1 MGKESLLK
9 STSKKTKS
17 ASTKKD
23 EEIKVEKKT
32 ATAKK
37 ATAKAKAAPKAKA
50 PIKVKKTTAVRAKKA
65 APRPKKKKVSAKDLI
80 HKKFDIWKP
89 EKIFTVSPDEKYL
102 KDFVAPPFVSGSEE
116 ETRRIKEILFKK
128 FDSAKIKAAAE
139 KTAAEKA
146 ADERAAAEKAADERA
161 SVVKAADERVAAEKA
176 ADERAAVVK
185 AADERAAAKKAAEP
199 DVSVTYGPPDYD
211 DTISPDPSKKVVK
224 YLIAAFVVLV
234 ALIIHTSFQNMNN
247 YYLSATHGA
256 LEIWQGKFSP
266 MGKELLLSLPGA
278 QPPVKIKDVYSKTDV
293 FPIIF
298 DYYVEKADMLLE
310 VSGMPDFKG
319 VKKYL
324 NRALSY
330 ATPETPME
338 AAYDRLNN
346 IELMILLYK
355 ADVAASKATIS
366 DLKDAKVYLT
376 QTSKLDLD
384 EPQAEMIKQK
394 IDAIDDMIADL
405 QPKKKQALPEP
416 APAK

>member
-23 EEIKVEKKT
+23 EKIKVEQKT

-37 ATAKAKAAPKAKA
+37 APAKAKAAPKAKA
-50 PIKVKKTTAVRAKKA
+50 PTKVKKTTAVRAKKA

-80 HKKFDIWKP
+80 HKKFDTWKP

-128 FDSAKIKAAAE
+128 FDSAEIKAAEEKTANDERAAAE
-139 KTAAEKA
+139 KTAADERA
-146 ADERAAAEKAADERA
+146 ERAAAE
-161 SVVKAADERVAAEKA
+161 
-176 ADERAAVVK
+176 
-185 AADERAAAKKAAEP
+185 KAAEP
-199 DVSVTYGPPDYD
+199 DVSVTYDPPDYD
-211 DTISPDPSKKVVK
+211 DTISPDPSKKVII

-234 ALIIHTSFQNMNN
+234 ALIIHTSFQNINN

-330 ATPETPME
+330 ATPDTPME
-338 AAYDRLNN
+338 AAYARLNN

-394 IDAIDDMIADL
+394 IDAIDNMIADL
-405 QPKKKQALPEP
+405 QPKKTQALPEP

>member
-50 PIKVKKTTAVRAKKA
+50 PTKVKKTTAVRAKKA

-102 KDFVAPPFVSGSEE
+102 KDFVAPPFVSGSKE
-116 ETRRIKEILFKK
+116 ETRRIKEVLFKN
-128 FDSAKIKAAAE
+128 FDSAEIKAAAE
-139 KTAAEKA
+139 KTAADEIA
-146 ADERAAAEKAADERA
+146 AAAKTAAERAAAEKAAA
-161 SVVKAADERVAAEKA
+161 
-176 ADERAAVVK
+176 
-185 AADERAAAKKAAEP
+185 ERAAAEKAAEP
-199 DVSVTYGPPDYD
+199 DVSVTYSPPDFD
-211 DTISPDPSKKVVK
+211 DTISSDPSKKIVK

-278 QPPVKIKDVYSKTDV
+278 QPPVAIKDVYSKADV

-330 ATPETPME
+330 ATPDTPME
-338 AAYDRLNN
+338 AAYARLNN

-355 ADVAASKATIS
+355 ADVATSKATIS

-394 IDAIDDMIADL
+394 IDAIDNMIADL

-416 APAK
+416 APAQ

>member
-50 PIKVKKTTAVRAKKA
+50 PTKVKKTTAVRAKKA

-146 ADERAAAEKAADERA
+146 ADEKAADERAAAEKAADERA
-161 SVVKAADERVAAEKA
+161 AD
-176 ADERAAVVK
+176 VK
-185 AADERAAAKKAAEP
+185 AADERAAAEKAAEP

-234 ALIIHTSFQNMNN
+234 ALIIHTSMQNMNN

-416 APAK
+416 APAE

>member
-23 EEIKVEKKT
+23 EEKKVEKKT
-32 ATAKK
+32 ATTKK
-37 ATAKAKAAPKAKA
+37 TTAKAKAAPKAKA
-50 PIKVKKTTAVRAKKA
+50 PTKVKKTTAVRAKKA

-128 FDSAKIKAAAE
+128 FDSAEIKAAAE
-139 KTAAEKA
+139 KTAAEKAAAEKA

-161 SVVKAADERVAAEKA
+161 AAEKT
-176 ADERAAVVK
+176 
-185 AADERAAAKKAAEP
+185 AEP
-199 DVSVTYGPPDYD
+199 DVSVTYVPPDYD

-234 ALIIHTSFQNMNN
+234 TLIIHTSVQNMNN

-256 LEIWQGKFSP
+256 LEILQGKFSP

-278 QPPVKIKDVYSKTDV
+278 QPPIKIKDVYSKTEV

-330 ATPETPME
+330 ATSDTPIE
-338 AAYDRLNN
+338 AAYARLNN

-376 QTSKLDLD
+376 LTSKLDLD

-394 IDAIDDMIADL
+394 INAIDDMIADL
-405 QPKKKQALPEP
+405 QPKKTQALPEP
-416 APAK
+416 APAE

>member
-37 ATAKAKAAPKAKA
+37 ATTKAKAAPKAKA
-50 PIKVKKTTAVRAKKA
+50 PTKVKKTTAVRAKKA

-89 EKIFTVSPDEKYL
+89 EKIFTVSPDEKSQ

-116 ETRRIKEILFKK
+116 ETRRIKEILFKN
-128 FDSAKIKAAAE
+128 FDSAEIKAAPE
-139 KTAAEKA
+139 KTAA
-146 ADERAAAEKAADERA
+146 ERAAAEKATDERA
-161 SVVKAADERVAAEKA
+161 TAE
-176 ADERAAVVK
+176 
-185 AADERAAAKKAAEP
+185 KAAEP
-199 DVSVTYGPPDYD
+199 DVSVTYGPPDFD
-211 DTISPDPSKKVVK
+211 DTISSDPSKKVVK

-234 ALIIHTSFQNMNN
+234 ALIIHTSFQNINN

-278 QPPVKIKDVYSKTDV
+278 QPPVAIKDVYSKADV

-330 ATPETPME
+330 ATSDTPME
-338 AAYDRLNN
+338 AAYARLNN

-394 IDAIDDMIADL
+394 IDAIDNMIADL
-405 QPKKKQALPEP
+405 QPKKTQALPEP

>member
-32 ATAKK
+32 ATTKK

-50 PIKVKKTTAVRAKKA
+50 PTKVKKTTAVRAKKA

-102 KDFVAPPFVSGSEE
+102 KDFAAPPFVSGSEE

-128 FDSAKIKAAAE
+128 FDSAEIKAAAE
-139 KTAAEKA
+139 KTAADERAAAEKAAAERAAAEKAAADERAAAEKA

-161 SVVKAADERVAAEKA
+161 AAEKA
-176 ADERAAVVK
+176 V
-185 AADERAAAKKAAEP
+185 EP

-394 IDAIDDMIADL
+394 IDAIDNMIADL
-405 QPKKKQALPEP
+405 QPKKTQALPEP
-416 APAK
+416 APAE

>member
-50 PIKVKKTTAVRAKKA
+50 PTKVKKTTAVRAKKA

-146 ADERAAAEKAADERA
+146 ADEKAADERA
-161 SVVKAADERVAAEKA
+161 AAEKA

-185 AADERAAAKKAAEP
+185 AADERAAAEKAAEP

-234 ALIIHTSFQNMNN
+234 ALIIHTSMQNMNN

>member
-23 EEIKVEKKT
+23 EEVKVEKKT
-32 ATAKK
+32 VTAKK

-50 PIKVKKTTAVRAKKA
+50 PTKVKKTTTVRAKKA

-102 KDFVAPPFVSGSEE
+102 KDFVAPPFVSGSEK

-128 FDSAKIKAAAE
+128 FDSAEIKAAAE
-139 KTAAEKA
+139 KTTADERAADEKAAAEKAAAAKATAAKA
-146 ADERAAAEKAADERA
+146 ADERAAAEKAAEQ
-161 SVVKAADERVAAEKA
+161 
-176 ADERAAVVK
+176 
-185 AADERAAAKKAAEP
+185 

-211 DTISPDPSKKVVK
+211 DTISPDPSKKVIK

-278 QPPVKIKDVYSKTDV
+278 QPPVAIKDVYSKADV

-330 ATPETPME
+330 ATPDTPME
-338 AAYDRLNN
+338 AAYARLNN

-376 QTSKLDLD
+376 QTSKLELD

-394 IDAIDDMIADL
+394 IDAIDAMIADL
-405 QPKKKQALPEP
+405 QPKKTQALPEP

>member
-1 MGKESLLK
+1 
-9 STSKKTKS
+9 
-17 ASTKKD
+17 
-23 EEIKVEKKT
+23 
-32 ATAKK
+32 
-37 ATAKAKAAPKAKA
+37 
-50 PIKVKKTTAVRAKKA
+50 
-65 APRPKKKKVSAKDLI
+65 
-80 HKKFDIWKP
+80 
-89 EKIFTVSPDEKYL
+89 
-102 KDFVAPPFVSGSEE
+102 
-116 ETRRIKEILFKK
+116 
-128 FDSAKIKAAAE
+128 
-139 KTAAEKA
+139 
-146 ADERAAAEKAADERA
+146 
-161 SVVKAADERVAAEKA
+161 
-176 ADERAAVVK
+176 
-185 AADERAAAKKAAEP
+185 
-199 DVSVTYGPPDYD
+199 
-211 DTISPDPSKKVVK
+211 
-224 YLIAAFVVLV
+224 
-234 ALIIHTSFQNMNN
+234 MNN

-278 QPPVKIKDVYSKTDV
+278 QPPVAIKDVYSKTDV

-330 ATPETPME
+330 ATPDTPME
-338 AAYDRLNN
+338 AAYARLNN

-394 IDAIDDMIADL
+394 IDAIDKMIADL
-405 QPKKKQALPEP
+405 QPKKTQALPEP

>member
-50 PIKVKKTTAVRAKKA
+50 PTKVKKTTAVRAKKA
-65 APRPKKKKVSAKDLI
+65 VPRPKKKKVSVKDLI

-89 EKIFTVSPDEKYL
+89 EKIFTISPDEKYL
-102 KDFVAPPFVSGSEE
+102 KDFVAPPFVSESEE

-128 FDSAKIKAAAE
+128 FDSAEIKAAAE
-139 KTAAEKA
+139 KTADERAADEKA

-161 SVVKAADERVAAEKA
+161 AAE
-176 ADERAAVVK
+176 
-185 AADERAAAKKAAEP
+185 KAAEP
-199 DVSVTYGPPDYD
+199 DVSVTYDPPDYD

-234 ALIIHTSFQNMNN
+234 ALIIHTSIQNMSN

-278 QPPVKIKDVYSKTDV
+278 QPPVTIKNVYSKTDV

-330 ATPETPME
+330 ATPDTPVET
-338 AAYDRLNN
+338 AYARLNN

-376 QTSKLDLD
+376 RTSKLDLD

-416 APAK
+416 APAE

>member
-9 STSKKTKS
+9 STSKKTKG

-32 ATAKK
+32 TTAKK
-37 ATAKAKAAPKAKA
+37 ATAKAKTAPKAKA
-50 PIKVKKTTAVRAKKA
+50 TTKVKKTTAVRAKKA
-65 APRPKKKKVSAKDLI
+65 APRPKRKKVSAKDLI
-80 HKKFDIWKP
+80 HKKFDVWKP

-102 KDFVAPPFVSGSEE
+102 KNFVAPPFVSGSEE

-128 FDSAKIKAAAE
+128 FDSAETKAAAE

-146 ADERAAAEKAADERA
+146 AVEKAAAEIAADEKAAAERAADKKAA
-161 SVVKAADERVAAEKA
+161 AE
-176 ADERAAVVK
+176 
-185 AADERAAAKKAAEP
+185 KAAEP

-234 ALIIHTSFQNMNN
+234 ALIIHTSIQNMNN
-247 YYLSATHGA
+247 YYLSATQGA

-330 ATPETPME
+330 ATPDTPME
-338 AAYDRLNN
+338 AVYDRLNN
-346 IELMILLYK
+346 IELIILLYK

-394 IDAIDDMIADL
+394 IDAIDEMIADL
-405 QPKKKQALPEP
+405 QPKKTQALPEP
-416 APAK
+416 APVK

>member
-50 PIKVKKTTAVRAKKA
+50 PTKVKKTTAVRAKKA

-128 FDSAKIKAAAE
+128 FDSAEIKAAAE
-139 KTAAEKA
+139 KTAADERA

-161 SVVKAADERVAAEKA
+161 AAE
-176 ADERAAVVK
+176 
-185 AADERAAAKKAAEP
+185 KAAEP

-234 ALIIHTSFQNMNN
+234 ALIIHTSIQNMNN

-416 APAK
+416 APAE

>member
-23 EEIKVEKKT
+23 DEVKVEKKT
-32 ATAKK
+32 VTAKK
-37 ATAKAKAAPKAKA
+37 ATAKAKVAPKAKA
-50 PIKVKKTTAVRAKKA
+50 PTKVKKTTTVRAKKA

-128 FDSAKIKAAAE
+128 FDSAEINAAAE
-139 KTAAEKA
+139 KTTADERAAAAKAAAAKA
-146 ADERAAAEKAADERA
+146 ADERAAAEKAAEQ
-161 SVVKAADERVAAEKA
+161 
-176 ADERAAVVK
+176 
-185 AADERAAAKKAAEP
+185 

-278 QPPVKIKDVYSKTDV
+278 QPPVAIKNVYSKADV

-330 ATPETPME
+330 ATHDTPME
-338 AAYDRLNN
+338 AAYARLNN
-346 IELMILLYK
+346 IELMTLLYK

-366 DLKDAKVYLT
+366 DLKNAKVYLT
-376 QTSKLDLD
+376 QTSKLELD

-394 IDAIDDMIADL
+394 IDAIDAMIADL
-405 QPKKKQALPEP
+405 QPKKTQALPEP

>member
-23 EEIKVEKKT
+23 EKIKVEKKT

-50 PIKVKKTTAVRAKKA
+50 PTKVKKTTAVRAKKA

-146 ADERAAAEKAADERA
+146 ADEKAADERA
-161 SVVKAADERVAAEKA
+161 AAEKA

-185 AADERAAAKKAAEP
+185 AADERAAAEKAAEP

-234 ALIIHTSFQNMNN
+234 ALIIHTSMQNMNN

-330 ATPETPME
+330 ATPDTPVE
-338 AAYDRLNN
+338 AAYARLNN

>member
-50 PIKVKKTTAVRAKKA
+50 PTKVKKTTAVRAKKA

-102 KDFVAPPFVSGSEE
+102 KNFVAPPFVSGSEE

-128 FDSAKIKAAAE
+128 FDSAEIKAAAE

-146 ADERAAAEKAADERA
+146 ADERAAAEKAA
-161 SVVKAADERVAAEKA
+161 AE
-176 ADERAAVVK
+176 
-185 AADERAAAKKAAEP
+185 KAAEP

-234 ALIIHTSFQNMNN
+234 ALITHTSIQNMNN

-278 QPPVKIKDVYSKTDV
+278 QPPVSIKDVYSKTDV

-330 ATPETPME
+330 ATPDTPVE
-338 AAYDRLNN
+338 AAYARLNN

-405 QPKKKQALPEP
+405 QPKKTQALPEP
-416 APAK
+416 AQAE

>member
-37 ATAKAKAAPKAKA
+37 AAPKAKSAPKAKA
-50 PIKVKKTTAVRAKKA
+50 PTKVKKTTPVRAKKA

-80 HKKFDIWKP
+80 HKKFDTWKP
-89 EKIFTVSPDEKYL
+89 EKIFTVGPDEKYL
-102 KDFVAPPFVSGSEE
+102 KDFVAPPLVSGSEE

-128 FDSAKIKAAAE
+128 FDSAEIKAAAE

-146 ADERAAAEKAADERA
+146 AVE
-161 SVVKAADERVAAEKA
+161 
-176 ADERAAVVK
+176 
-185 AADERAAAKKAAEP
+185 KAAEP

-211 DTISPDPSKKVVK
+211 DTISPDPFKKAVK

-234 ALIIHTSFQNMNN
+234 ALIIHTSMQNMNN
-247 YYLSATHGA
+247 YYLRAAHGA
-256 LEIWQGKFSP
+256 VEIWQGKFSP
-266 MGKELLLSLPGA
+266 MGKELLISLPGA
-278 QPPVKIKDVYSKTDV
+278 QPPDPIKDVYSRTDV
-293 FPIIF
+293 FPLIF
-298 DYYVEKADMLLE
+298 DYYVAKADMLLE

-330 ATPETPME
+330 ATSDTPIE
-338 AAYDRLNN
+338 AAHARLNN

-366 DLKDAKVYLT
+366 NLKDAKVYLT
-376 QTSKLDLD
+376 QASKLDVD
-384 EPQAEMIKQK
+384 KPQADMIKQK

-405 QPKKKQALPEP
+405 QPKKTQSLPEP
-416 APAK
+416 APAE

>member
-50 PIKVKKTTAVRAKKA
+50 PTKVKKTTAVRAKKA

-146 ADERAAAEKAADERA
+146 SDERAAAEKAADERA
-161 SVVKAADERVAAEKA
+161 AAEKA

-185 AADERAAAKKAAEP
+185 AADERAAAEKAAEP

-247 YYLSATHGA
+247 YYLNATHGA

-416 APAK
+416 APAE

>member
-50 PIKVKKTTAVRAKKA
+50 PTKVKKTTAVRAKKA
-65 APRPKKKKVSAKDLI
+65 VPRPKKKKVSVKDLI

-89 EKIFTVSPDEKYL
+89 EKIFTIGPDEKYL

-128 FDSAKIKAAAE
+128 FDSAEIKAAAV

-161 SVVKAADERVAAEKA
+161 AAE
-176 ADERAAVVK
+176 
-185 AADERAAAKKAAEP
+185 KAAEP
-199 DVSVTYGPPDYD
+199 DVSVTYDPPDYD
-211 DTISPDPSKKVVK
+211 DTISSDPSKKVVK

-278 QPPVKIKDVYSKTDV
+278 QPPVAIKDVYSKTDV

-330 ATPETPME
+330 ATPDTPME
-338 AAYDRLNN
+338 AAYARLNN

-376 QTSKLDLD
+376 RTSKLDLD

-394 IDAIDDMIADL
+394 IDAIDNMIADL

-416 APAK
+416 APAE

>member
-37 ATAKAKAAPKAKA
+37 AAAKAKAPT
-50 PIKVKKTTAVRAKKA
+50 KVKKTTPVRAKKA
-65 APRPKKKKVSAKDLI
+65 APRPKKKRVSVKNLI

-89 EKIFTVSPDEKYL
+89 EKVFTVSPDEKYL
-102 KDFVAPPFVSGSEE
+102 KDFVAPPLVSGSEE

-128 FDSAKIKAAAE
+128 FDSAEIKAAAE

-146 ADERAAAEKAADERA
+146 AVE
-161 SVVKAADERVAAEKA
+161 
-176 ADERAAVVK
+176 
-185 AADERAAAKKAAEP
+185 KAAEP

-211 DTISPDPSKKVVK
+211 DTISPDPFKKAVK

-234 ALIIHTSFQNMNN
+234 ALIIHTSMQNVNN
-247 YYLSATHGA
+247 YYLRAAHGA
-256 LEIWQGKFSP
+256 VEIWQGKFSP
-266 MGKELLLSLPGA
+266 MGKELLISLPGA
-278 QPPVKIKDVYSKTDV
+278 QPPDPIKDVYSKTDV
-293 FPIIF
+293 FPLIF
-298 DYYVEKADMLLE
+298 DYYVAKADMLLE

-330 ATPETPME
+330 ATSDTPIE
-338 AAYDRLNN
+338 AAYARLNN

-366 DLKDAKVYLT
+366 NLKDAKVYLT
-376 QTSKLDLD
+376 QASKLDVD
-384 EPQAEMIKQK
+384 KPQAEMIKQK
-394 IDAIDDMIADL
+394 IGAIDDMIANL
-405 QPKKKQALPEP
+405 QPKKTQSLPEP
-416 APAK
+416 APAE

>member
-23 EEIKVEKKT
+23 EKIKVEKKT

-50 PIKVKKTTAVRAKKA
+50 PTKVKKTTAVRAKKA

-146 ADERAAAEKAADERA
+146 ADEKAADERA
-161 SVVKAADERVAAEKA
+161 AAEKA

-185 AADERAAAKKAAEP
+185 AADERAAAEKAAEP

-234 ALIIHTSFQNMNN
+234 ALIIHTSMQNMNN

>member
-17 ASTKKD
+17 ASTKKG

-50 PIKVKKTTAVRAKKA
+50 PTKVKKTTAVRAKKA

-89 EKIFTVSPDEKYL
+89 KKIFTVSPDEKYL

-128 FDSAKIKAAAE
+128 FDPAEIKAAAE
-139 KTAAEKA
+139 KTAAEKVADERAAAEKA

-161 SVVKAADERVAAEKA
+161 AAEKA
-176 ADERAAVVK
+176 ADERAAAEK
-185 AADERAAAKKAAEP
+185 AVEQ

-234 ALIIHTSFQNMNN
+234 ALIIHTSMQNMNN

-266 MGKELLLSLPGA
+266 MGKELILSLPGA

-330 ATPETPME
+330 ATPDTPME

-376 QTSKLDLD
+376 QTSKLNLD

-394 IDAIDDMIADL
+394 IDAIDDKIADL

-416 APAK
+416 APANNSQ

>member
-23 EEIKVEKKT
+23 EEVKVEKKT
-32 ATAKK
+32 VTAKK
-37 ATAKAKAAPKAKA
+37 ATSKAKAAPKAKA
-50 PIKVKKTTAVRAKKA
+50 PTKVKKTTTVRAKKA

-102 KDFVAPPFVSGSEE
+102 KDFVAPPFVSGSEK

-128 FDSAKIKAAAE
+128 FDSAEIKAAAE
-139 KTAAEKA
+139 KTTAAEKAAAAKATAAKA
-146 ADERAAAEKAADERA
+146 ADERAAAEKAAEQ
-161 SVVKAADERVAAEKA
+161 
-176 ADERAAVVK
+176 
-185 AADERAAAKKAAEP
+185 

-211 DTISPDPSKKVVK
+211 DTLSPDPSKKVIK

-256 LEIWQGKFSP
+256 LEMWQGKFSP

-278 QPPVKIKDVYSKTDV
+278 QPPVAIKNVYSKADV

-330 ATPETPME
+330 ATPDTPME
-338 AAYDRLNN
+338 AAYSRLNN

-366 DLKDAKVYLT
+366 DLKNAKVYLT
-376 QTSKLDLD
+376 QTSKLELD

-394 IDAIDDMIADL
+394 IDAIDAMIADL
-405 QPKKKQALPEP
+405 QPKKTQALPEP

>member
-17 ASTKKD
+17 VSTKKD

-37 ATAKAKAAPKAKA
+37 AAPKTKSAPKAKA
-50 PIKVKKTTAVRAKKA
+50 PTKVKKTTPVRAKKA
-65 APRPKKKKVSAKDLI
+65 APRPKKKRLSAKNLI

-89 EKIFTVSPDEKYL
+89 EKVFTVGPDEKYL
-102 KDFVAPPFVSGSEE
+102 KDFVAPPLVSGSEE
-116 ETRRIKEILFKK
+116 KTRRIKEILFKK
-128 FDSAKIKAAAE
+128 FDSAEIKTAAE

-146 ADERAAAEKAADERA
+146 AVE
-161 SVVKAADERVAAEKA
+161 
-176 ADERAAVVK
+176 
-185 AADERAAAKKAAEP
+185 KAAEP

-211 DTISPDPSKKVVK
+211 DTISPDPLKKAVK

-234 ALIIHTSFQNMNN
+234 ALIIHTSMQNMNN
-247 YYLSATHGA
+247 YYLRAAHGA

-266 MGKELLLSLPGA
+266 MGKELLISLPGA
-278 QPPVKIKDVYSKTDV
+278 QPPDPIKDVYSRTDV
-293 FPIIF
+293 FPLIF

-330 ATPETPME
+330 ATSDTPIK

-366 DLKDAKVYLT
+366 NLKDAKVYLT
-376 QTSKLDLD
+376 QASKLDVD
-384 EPQAEMIKQK
+384 KPQAEMIKQK

-405 QPKKKQALPEP
+405 QPKKTQSLPEP
-416 APAK
+416 APAE

>member
-23 EEIKVEKKT
+23 EEVKVEKKT
-32 ATAKK
+32 VTAKK
-37 ATAKAKAAPKAKA
+37 ATSKAKAAPKAKA
-50 PIKVKKTTAVRAKKA
+50 PTKVKKTTTVRAKKA

-102 KDFVAPPFVSGSEE
+102 KDFVAPPFVSGSEK

-128 FDSAKIKAAAE
+128 FDSAEIKAAAE
-139 KTAAEKA
+139 KTTAAEKAAAAKATAAKA
-146 ADERAAAEKAADERA
+146 ADERAAAEKAAEQ
-161 SVVKAADERVAAEKA
+161 
-176 ADERAAVVK
+176 
-185 AADERAAAKKAAEP
+185 

-211 DTISPDPSKKVVK
+211 DTLSPDPSKKVIK

-278 QPPVKIKDVYSKTDV
+278 QPPVAIKNVYSKADV

-330 ATPETPME
+330 ATPDTPME
-338 AAYDRLNN
+338 AAYSRLNN

-366 DLKDAKVYLT
+366 DLKNAKVYLT
-376 QTSKLDLD
+376 QTSKLELD

-394 IDAIDDMIADL
+394 IDAIDAMIADL
-405 QPKKKQALPEP
+405 QPKKTQALPEP

>member
-23 EEIKVEKKT
+23 EEIKIEKKT

-50 PIKVKKTTAVRAKKA
+50 STKVKKTTAVRAKKA

-161 SVVKAADERVAAEKA
+161 AAEKA
-176 ADERAAVVK
+176 ADERAAS
-185 AADERAAAKKAAEP
+185 DERADAEKAAEP
-199 DVSVTYGPPDYD
+199 DVSVTYDPPDYD
-211 DTISPDPSKKVVK
+211 DTISPDPSKKVIK

-319 VKKYL
+319 VKTYL